1 MRLLLLNLS
10 ILFLLFLGNN
20 VLFAFGY
27 KFTSLFT
34 SILPSFYVLILLL
47 INNKFTPLNAK
58 IQERKEEII
67 LFIIT
72 SILCILQIRTN
83 ATGFLGTIINLI
95 LLPAVFSYIYPAK
108 SNKYNHICRTFLII
122 FYIIDST
129 WSIVERIIGKNI
141 FPFTGAN
148 DTDTNFYLLQ
158 GFRSTALQDHPL
170 NNALCLTIILA
181 FILSSKYIKIQTKL
195 SLFILGYL
203 AILCFNTRSSMIL
216 WCIIFIIFLIHYI
229 YKENHNYKT
238 KIRLFLFVCVLIPV
252 AYFFIGNF
260 QLGDRLRTEGLF
272 DSSAMV
278 RIQSLYL
285 FLNLDLGDIIFGMPK
300 RQQEVIMYQADVQI
314 IENFWIIY
322 LLKYGIFG
330 FSLLL
335 WGFSLLFKRLLNGY
349 TRFQKYFCLLSFL
362 LLASTN
368 NSLSV
373 NAQPLCIFILCL
385 YAWKYQAPKIKTRKV
400 IR

>member
-170 NNALCLTIILA
+170 NNALCLTIILV

-203 AILCFNTRSSMIL
+203 AILCFNTRSSMLL
-216 WCIIFIIFLIHYI
+216 WCIIFIIFLIHYF

-238 KIRLFLFVCVLIPV
+238 KIRLFLFIFALIPV

-260 QLGDRLRTEGLF
+260 QLGDRLRTEGLL

-385 YAWKYQAPKIKTRKV
+385 YAWKYQAPQIKTRKV